1 MERLIA
7 EESSVIVKT
16 YTDAMGSSLKHKG
29 VNMNQLQKT
38 LDSAVDRMEEATEV
52 TDMVAEPLSLQ
63 DLDDEIAELFGS
75 EAASNQPPPPSVSID
90 SSSFPP
96 APTHAISAEE
106 AALREALKNM

>member
-38 LDSAVDRMEEATEV
+38 LG
-52 TDMVAEPLSLQ
+52 L
-63 DLDDEIAELFGS
+63 GG
-75 EAASNQPPPPSVSID
+75 
-90 SSSFPP
+90 
-96 APTHAISAEE
+96 
-106 AALREALKNM
+106 